1 MFILCYKGLTKD
13 NRVEIY
19 PIYESSLKN
28 IDMYTSYKFCNSKDD
43 LFKLLPAEVKEFIY
57 ANFKENKYSNKEING
72 AFFVRKKC
80 ENIKRGRTDLNILY
94 SNDTDIVYADLND
107 IYFALTNMMLEYG
120 DDENAILKKNFFIDL
135 YKLIKNNHSITN
147 EIDKNNEAYN
157 NYDSRI
163 KSISNSIY
171 NLKIIAKAASND
183 YLLKRK
189 ILALLKDYRKNF
201 NSLDN
206 TNYLVVSQ
214 NKLKSKIESRPF
226 SILNATFI
234 MKKML
239 SESKRNL
246 DNKVSEETDIY
257 LTYSKSDYEDSAT
270 YDTLY
275 SDENEEDFDD
285 FLGPLK
291 PNDRRYWGIN

>member
-1 MFILCYKGLTKD
+1 MFVLCYKGLTKD
-13 NRVEIY
+13 NKPEIY
-19 PIYESSLKN
+19 PIYKSSLKN

-43 LFKLLPAEVKEFIY
+43 LFKLLPVEVKEFIY
-57 ANFKENKYSNKEING
+57 ANFNENKYSNKGING
-72 AFFVRKKC
+72 DFFVRKKC
-80 ENIKRGRTDLNILY
+80 ENIKRGRTDLDILY
-94 SNDTDIVYADLND
+94 SFDTDIVYADLND
-107 IYFALTNMMLEYG
+107 VYFALTDMMPKY
-120 DDENAILKKNFFIDL
+120 DNDENTILKRDFFSEL
-135 YKLIKNNHSITN
+135 YKLIKNNRSITN
-147 EIDKNNEAYN
+147 EIDRNNETYN
-157 NYDSRI
+157 NYESRM
-163 KSISNSIY
+163 KSVSNSIF
-171 NLKIIAKAASND
+171 NLRTIAKAADKD

-189 ILALLKDYRKNF
+189 ILSLLKEYRRNF
-201 NSLDN
+201 NSLDSN
-206 TNYLVVSQ
+206 NYSVVVLK
-214 NKLKSKIESRPF
+214 KLKNKIESRPF

-246 DNKVSEETDIY
+246 DNKVSEEADIY